1 MSRVTQLRTFMA
13 LIGGLFSVMAFAA
26 VELDDVSRK
35 EVTERIAPV
44 TKVCLQ
50 GEECANSVGAAPV
63 AASGPRSGEAVYG
76 QFCGA
81 CHGAGVLGAPKK
93 GDDAAWNARLTEAGS
108 FDKVVSKA
116 IAGFSSMPPRGTC
129 GDCSDE
135 EFGNAVKF
143 MSGLK

>member
-26 VELDDVSRK
+26 VELDDTSRK
-35 EVTERIAPV
+35 EVFERIAPV

-50 GEECANSVGAAPV
+50 GEECASNLGAAPV

-76 QFCGA
+76 QFCTA
-81 CHGAGVLGAPKK
+81 CHGSGILGAPKN
-93 GDDAAWNARLTEAGS
+93 GDSAAWNTRLTEAGS
-108 FDKVVSKA
+108 LDKVISKA
-116 IAGFSSMPPRGTC
+116 IAGFNSMPPRGTC